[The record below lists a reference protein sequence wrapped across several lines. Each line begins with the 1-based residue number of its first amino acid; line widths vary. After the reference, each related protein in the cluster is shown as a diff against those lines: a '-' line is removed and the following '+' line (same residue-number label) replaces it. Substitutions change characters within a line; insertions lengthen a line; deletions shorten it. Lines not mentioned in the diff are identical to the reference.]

1 MNVLKFFKKE
11 RVILKNEKIIND
23 FFKNVSQKWYSIT
36 IVITQS
42 EWRMSMNNKKSKFIS
57 LRIKGSDIEI
67 IRKAKEYCKER
78 GIIFGKFIVDALDYY
93 MNKDRDPILKEM
105 EFLRNE
111 VEFLR
116 NEIFDMKNFLKSS
129 RITFEEK
136 KITIEKE
143 ENLPSFLKDNPWV
156 RILSKKGR
164 ERRIWIRK

>member
-1 MNVLKFFKKE
+1 M
-11 RVILKNEKIIND
+11 
-23 FFKNVSQKWYSIT
+23 SI
-36 IVITQS
+36 
-42 EWRMSMNNKKSKFIS
+42 NNKKSKAILF
-57 LRIKGSDIEI
+57 RVKGSDIEI
-67 IRKAKEYCKER
+67 IEKAKEYCKER
-78 GIIFGKFIVDALDYY
+78 GIVFGKFIVDALDYY
-93 MNKDRDPILKEM
+93 MNKDKDPLLKEM

-116 NEIFDMKNFLKSS
+116 NEIFDIKNFLKSS

-164 ERRIWIRK
+164 GREEYE

>member
-1 MNVLKFFKKE
+1 
-11 RVILKNEKIIND
+11 
-23 FFKNVSQKWYSIT
+23 
-36 IVITQS
+36 
-42 EWRMSMNNKKSKFIS
+42 MSMNNKKSKFIS

-93 MNKDRDPILKEM
+93 MNKDKDPLLKEM

-116 NEIFDMKNFLKSS
+116 NEIFDIKNFLKSS

-143 ENLPSFLKDNPWV
+143 VKNKENLPSFLKDNPWV
-156 RILSKKGR
+156 KILSKKGR
-164 ERRIWIRK
+164 GREEYE